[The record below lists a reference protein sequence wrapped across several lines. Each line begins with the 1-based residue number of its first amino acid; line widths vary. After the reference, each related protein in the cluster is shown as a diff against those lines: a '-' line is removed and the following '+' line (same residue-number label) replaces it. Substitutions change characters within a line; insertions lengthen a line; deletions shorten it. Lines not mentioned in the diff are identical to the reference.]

1 MIPRL
6 RMIAGPNGSGK
17 STLAQQL
24 TDDYAINLYKFLNAD
39 ILFAEIAKSYK
50 TACPFNIDNQD
61 LLDFINNSTYPD
73 DCKTPFRNHLITID
87 EEDCFVFDPCAINS
101 YTVAMVADFLKD
113 QYLKRHLSFSF
124 ETVFSHPAKIEILK
138 KAQAEEF
145 KTYMYF
151 VATESPFINIKRIQ
165 QRVENGGHNVP
176 ADKTIARYYRCL
188 EQINQ
193 VLPYLNR
200 AYFFDNTDNQLVF
213 FSEYEKDKGFILFSE
228 LIPEW
233 FRHFVFGE

>member
-1 MIPRL
+1 
-6 RMIAGPNGSGK
+6 
-17 STLAQQL
+17 
-24 TDDYAINLYKFLNAD
+24 
-39 ILFAEIAKSYK
+39 
-50 TACPFNIDNQD
+50 
-61 LLDFINNSTYPD
+61 
-73 DCKTPFRNHLITID
+73 
-87 EEDCFVFDPCAINS
+87 
-101 YTVAMVADFLKD
+101 
-113 QYLKRHLSFSF
+113 
-124 ETVFSHPAKIEILK
+124 
-138 KAQAEEF
+138 
-145 KTYMYF
+145 MYF

-176 ADKTIARYYRCL
+176 ADKTVARYYRCL

-193 VLPYLNR
+193 VLPYLKR